1 MANKYLLKFSDGNH
15 MSILDVPIV
24 RTRLGTP
31 VSDRPFPCNLGFRIY
46 IGGKPYGKVLT
57 V

>member
-1 MANKYLLKFSDGNH
+1 